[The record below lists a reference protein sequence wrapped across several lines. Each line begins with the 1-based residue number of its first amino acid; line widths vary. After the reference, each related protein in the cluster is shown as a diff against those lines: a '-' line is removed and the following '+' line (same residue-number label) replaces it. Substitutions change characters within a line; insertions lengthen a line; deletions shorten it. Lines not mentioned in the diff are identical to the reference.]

1 MAKKNSSLGKLIA
14 FTTTVAAIGGACYIF
29 RDQIKESEAFKKAT
43 DKLSALRN
51 KVSDKFSSDE
61 DDFFFDDEFEE
72 DFEDDIF
79 DKESKSNREYTSIT
93 INAKDNS
100 TSDSAEEVPDDAEP
114 TNKIID
120 NMKDVAENIVENAAE
135 DAENMSDVAKDVAND
150 VANAVKE
157 KTEAAKDEV
166 KEIFAD
172 DSIPTIS
179 FGSNKTEDTD
189 ESAATEE
196 VLGYENEGLSDVYED
211 PDVLG
216 DQDKL
221 DF

>member
-1 MAKKNSSLGKLIA
+1 MAKKNSSFGKFVA
-14 FTTTVAAIGGACYIF
+14 FTTAVAAIGGACYIF
-29 RDQIKESEAFKKAT
+29 RDQIKESEAFKKTT

-51 KVSDKFSSDE
+51 KVSNKFSSDE
-61 DDFFFDDEFEE
+61 DDFFFDDEFED

-79 DKESKSNREYTSIT
+79 DDNSKSNREYTSIT

-100 TSDSAEEVPDDAEP
+100 SVANSAEEVGNTEEDSKDIEDDAEDLV
-114 TNKIID
+114 D
-120 NMKDVAENIVENAAE
+120 NVAEDVEE
-135 DAENMSDVAKDVAND
+135 LSDVAKDVAND

-157 KTEAAKDEV
+157 KTEVAKDEV

-179 FGSNKTEDTD
+179 FNNNTTKDTD
-189 ESAATEE
+189 ETAATDE

>member
-1 MAKKNSSLGKLIA
+1 MAKKNSSFGKFIA
-14 FTTTVAAIGGACYIF
+14 FTTAIAAVGGACYIF
-29 RDQIKESEAFKKAT
+29 RDQIKESEAFKKTT

-51 KVSDKFSSDE
+51 KVSNKFSSDE
-61 DDFFFDDEFEE
+61 DEFFFDDDFED

-79 DKESKSNREYTSIT
+79 DEDSKSNREYTSIT
-93 INAKDNS
+93 INAKDNNS
-100 TSDSAEEVPDDAEP
+100 TATSPEEKGDTEEDAVDIKDATE
-114 TNKIID
+114 D
-120 NMKDVAENIVENAAE
+120 FVDDVANDVEE
-135 DAENMSDVAKDVAND
+135 LSDAAKDVAND

-179 FGSNKTEDTD
+179 FNSNNMNETD
-189 ESAATEE
+189 ETVATDE

>member
-1 MAKKNSSLGKLIA
+1 MAKKNSSFGKFIA
-14 FTTTVAAIGGACYIF
+14 FTTAVAAIGGACYIF
-29 RDQIKESEAFKKAT
+29 RDQIKESEAFKKTT

-51 KVSDKFSSDE
+51 KVSNKFSSDE
-61 DDFFFDDEFEE
+61 DDFFFDDEFED

-79 DKESKSNREYTSIT
+79 DEDSKSNREYTSIT
-93 INAKDNS
+93 INAKDDNS
-100 TSDSAEEVPDDAEP
+100 AANSAEENDDTEKDSMDIEDAAE
-114 TNKIID
+114 D
-120 NMKDVAENIVENAAE
+120 FADDVAEDVEE
-135 DAENMSDVAKDVAND
+135 LSDVAKDVAND

-179 FGSNKTEDTD
+179 FNSNNTNKTD
-189 ESAATEE
+189 ETAATEE

>member
-1 MAKKNSSLGKLIA
+1 MAKKNSNFGKFLA
-14 FTTTVAAIGGACYIF
+14 FTTAVATIGGACYIF
-29 RDQIKESEAFKKAT
+29 RDQIKESEIFKKTT

-51 KVSDKFSSDE
+51 KVSNKLSSDE
-61 DDFFFDDEFEE
+61 EDFFFDDDFED

-79 DKESKSNREYTSIT
+79 DEDTKSNREYTSIT
-93 INAKDNS
+93 INAKDD
-100 TSDSAEEVPDDAEP
+100 SDAAPADTIQDMSEDTVDEATDSLMETA
-114 TNKIID
+114 D
-120 NMKDVAENIVENAAE
+120 NI
-135 DAENMSDVAKDVAND
+135 SDIAKDVAND

-157 KTEAAKDEV
+157 KTETAKDEV

-179 FGSNKTEDTD
+179 FSTNSTDNKDTT
-189 ESAATEE
+189 AATEE

-211 PDVLG
+211 PDVLS